1 MKLTNLRQIIREE
14 ITRVLSKNANLLE
27 FEYGE
32 FLFADPEFNEFETK
46 KFKKF
51 LNKWYSKEEVNT
63 DDEHEFLYD
72 LQSYIDEG
80 NTDTKK
86 LSTVLKFL
94 KPLKSKFPGVLDP
107 SKSTTKS
114 KFVYRGTNIP
124 ISTIS
129 NYTPKKSKQY
139 IEYNNPIKLKSKGT
153 KGFISFSVDIN
164 TAIAFSEDNAFDL
177 GVSQTLNLLKSG
189 LVPVIIGIPITDSNL
204 IMNPDFMNTF
214 MSTDYESELETLYLG
229 QSISTS
235 KILLTKGVINTINSN
250 IDTTPDSYKSDY
262 SKFLKSLPVNTLTSN
277 SYESEYNKW
286 LNSFPVKH

>member
-14 ITRVLSKNANLLE
+14 IARVLSKNANLLE

-250 IDTTPDSYKSDY
+250 IDTAPDSYKSDY
-262 SKFLKSLPVNTLTSN
+262 SKFLKSLPVNTLTSS